1 MYIHAPTTPFHQ
13 IQLNWIEF
21 EIDLNEFRV
30 SFVCRFCSI
39 QNMLKSNNMSNWS
52 NFQRFDDHK
61 LKSVNSISDMIN
73 AENKSAT
80 KHQNNAAI
88 LFAKSFFLFH
98 LHGENLRAPIR
109 QLERKAVFITE
120 DRMKKKRVHWF
131 SQSKR
136 EISVLLRLFLT
147 VKQENQQDA
156 SKSSVD

>member
-1 MYIHAPTTPFHQ
+1 MYIHAPTTPFRQ

-80 KHQNNAAI
+80 KHQNNAAFCLPS
-88 LFAKSFFLFH
+88 LFYFIYTVKIY
-98 LHGENLRAPIR
+98 EPIR

-120 DRMKKKRVHWF
+120 DRMKKKTVHWF

-136 EISVLLRLFLT
+136 EISDLPCLFLT

>member
-1 MYIHAPTTPFHQ
+1 MYIHAPTTPFRQ

-80 KHQNNAAI
+80 KHQNNAAFC
-88 LFAKSFFLFH
+88 LPSLFLFH
-98 LHGENLRAPIR
+98 LHGENLRAYSTTWKKSCFYNR
-109 QLERKAVFITE
+109 RSDE
-120 DRMKKKRVHWF
+120 KKKSTLIFAIETRDF
-131 SQSKR
+131 GFTMFIFNSKTR
-136 EISVLLRLFLT
+136 EPTRCF
-147 VKQENQQDA
+147 
-156 SKSSVD
+156 

>member
-1 MYIHAPTTPFHQ
+1 MYIHAPTTPFRQ

-88 LFAKSFFLFH
+88 LFAKSFFISFTRWKFTSAYSTTWKKSCFYNRRSNEKKESTLIFAIETRDF
-98 LHGENLRAPIR
+98 GFTT
-109 QLERKAVFITE
+109 FI
-120 DRMKKKRVHWF
+120 F
-131 SQSKR
+131 NSKTR
-136 EISVLLRLFLT
+136 EPTRCF
-147 VKQENQQDA
+147 
-156 SKSSVD
+156 